1 MSNIFKFLVNVFIYI
16 YIYMSKYNCVV
27 YYADIEVVVK
37 KSRTEMKT
45 VKVLTEKVP
54 PGKVRSRL
62 TIAQVMAQVNSVY
75 MCVELPR
82 GQYR

>member
-1 MSNIFKFLVNVFIYI
+1 
-16 YIYMSKYNCVV
+16 MSKYNCVV

-62 TIAQVMAQVNSVY
+62 TIAQVRLRLIVY
-75 MCVELPR
+75 TCVWSYQGDNIGRKAYTSLKRVIHPGSLAE
-82 GQYR
+82 